1 MRILLAVAVLIV
13 AGCGDGKA
21 LVDPGPTRYNFGIVD
36 GANQSSVAG
45 ANQLPQPVTSQLTKD
60 PNGKFANR
68 LRDFILPL
76 KAFAQG
82 LQMPGTPVA
91 GALVCAREA
100 GPGEPTAFPLCAFTL
115 ADGKAPITVKGGTR
129 AGSHWVRF
137 SAQVQSQQPVTD
149 STIITVVAGPVA
161 SHKFSKGSGYL
172 CWTVFPADFV
182 VDQYGNPVPYR
193 FVTAGPLA
201 HVASDTLGSVGA
213 RTFVADRAST
223 YTATSDH
230 SGFFESQP
238 VTVETATGTIAAGKI
253 EVRGATCVDLHF

>member
-1 MRILLAVAVLIV
+1 MRTTNRFPLFAIVLLFA
-13 AGCGDGKA
+13 CGDGKS
-21 LVDPGPTRYNFGIVD
+21 LVDPGPTRYNFGIVG
-36 GANQSSVAG
+36 GANQTSVAG

-100 GPGEPTAFPLCAFTL
+100 APGEPTAFPLCAFTL
-115 ADGKAPITVKGGTR
+115 ADGKAPITVKGGTK
-129 AGSHWVRF
+129 AGSHWVKF

-149 STIITVVAGPVA
+149 STIVTVVAGPVA
-161 SHKFSKGSGYL
+161 SHKFWKGTGYL

-182 VDQYGNPVPYR
+182 VDQYGNAVPYR
-193 FVTAGPLA
+193 FVTTGPLA
-201 HVASDTLGSVGA
+201 HVASDTLGSPGA
-213 RTFVADRAST
+213 RTFIVDRASI
-223 YTATSDH
+223 YAN
-230 SGFFESQP
+230 GAFESQP
-238 VTVETATGTIAAGKI
+238 VSVQVATGTIAAGKI
-253 EVRGATCVDLHF
+253 ETRTAACVDLHF